1 MIETERLI
9 LRPFGD
15 ADRAAFAAINAD
27 PRVGDWLGG
36 VMDRAASD
44 AMANR
49 INAHIAEHGFGL
61 WAAERRSDGRL
72 VGAIGLMSAGL
83 QGPLPAGAIELA
95 WRLHPDAQ
103 GAGLATE
110 GATACRDWAFAHLPV
125 DELVAITADTNLR
138 SQAVMR
144 KIGMTADPARDF
156 DHPKLVEGHPLRRHV
171 FFVVKRSRRLMIDGS
186 RISAIVGR

>member
-9 LRPFGD
+9 LRPYREE
-15 ADRAAFAAINAD
+15 DREAFAAINGD

-36 VMDRAASD
+36 VMDREASE
-44 AMANR
+44 AMADR

-61 WAAERRSDGRL
+61 WAAERKADGRL
-72 VGAIGLMSAGL
+72 VGAIGLMTAGP

-103 GAGLATE
+103 GTGLATE
-110 GATACRDWAFAHLPV
+110 GAAACRDWAFANLPV
-125 DELVAITADTNLR
+125 DEVVAITAETNLR

-144 KIGMTADPARDF
+144 KIGMTPDPARDF
-156 DHPKLVEGHPLRRHV
+156 DHPRLAEGHPLRRHV
-171 FFVVKRSRRLMIDGS
+171 FFAVKR
-186 RISAIVGR
+186 A